1 MFTKVRWDPH
11 KPLDSQTQMQQQQP
25 TQRQQQQLTQIYVD
39 FLLFDDPA
47 LSLSQLRSKI
57 FQLLVDF
64 DN

>member
-1 MFTKVRWDPH
+1 
-11 KPLDSQTQMQQQQP
+11 MQQQQP

>member
-39 FLLFDDPA
+39 FFA
-47 LSLSQLRSKI
+47 VRRSST
-57 FQLLVDF
+57 FTLTTAQ
-64 DN
+64 

>member
-11 KPLDSQTQMQQQQP
+11 KPLDSPTQM
-25 TQRQQQQLTQIYVD
+25 QQQLTQIYVD

-47 LSLSQLRSKI
+47 ISLSQLRSKI
-57 FQLLVDF
+57 FQHLVDF